1 MCLGMPPSSWIGHL
15 CLGETW
21 TERENVQIFKFR
33 TMYADAERRFVH
45 LVLLNTS
52 LGEEF
57 EKHGKLK
64 DDPRVTRVG
73 RWLRRSSLDELPQL

>member
-1 MCLGMPPSSWIGHL
+1 
-15 CLGETW
+15 
-21 TERENVQIFKFR
+21 
-33 TMYADAERRFVH
+33 MYADAERRFVH

-57 EKHGKLK
+57 EKHGKPK